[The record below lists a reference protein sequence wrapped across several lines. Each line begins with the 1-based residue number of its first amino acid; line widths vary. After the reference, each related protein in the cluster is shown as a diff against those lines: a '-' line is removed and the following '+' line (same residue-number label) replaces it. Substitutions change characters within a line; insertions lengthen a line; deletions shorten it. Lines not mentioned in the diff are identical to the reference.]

1 MRRTELRKMSKPRA
15 AAASATPALC
25 GATAPDAA
33 ILVGGLERH
42 FLIEEKLWR
51 SFRQNVL
58 QQYSPSAEVIL
69 YLKVLNLSSSGHV
82 GRHSQKHRPKRT
94 LAGEQFEAWL
104 QGAREGYCELTD
116 EESGNC
122 ETDDRGS
129 IRLSAEAATFRQ
141 SAQECAERCLG
152 CAQCRFISFS
162 ARHRDCSW
170 FHACDVRDLH
180 TPAGASHHTLQ
191 VDASSGAQRGSEQDQ
206 LVQRLR
212 EQALRQLAPA
222 AVRID
227 LDSDTVPRLS
237 REVAQTCRQ
246 QRSLR
251 LSDSA
256 LGYFHTLKALW
267 QLMAGREAERGRTF
281 EQLMFVRPDLVHWL
295 PMGPHCLFRR
305 SVVHHSM
312 GATCAKEVGR
322 VPPHSV
328 DGVSSN
334 RVGMCALYAGFARP
348 RALTARGPG
357 SRRLKRRF
365 AAIGSTFGSSPLGR
379 TLSCSRESSTLPSPA
394 STARRLK
401 RRKLRAPPAASTR
414 TSARGKSTMRRHF
427 PSALRLCL
435 SVLKPATP
443 IERPQVVL
451 HTLHHSLSGGHE
463 RASLDVPL
471 RCCSCIGALQVARY
485 RARLS
490 TVGPLVLRRP
500 RPRRPPHVERAAK
513 PHAACS
519 TISSSSRR
527 RDFCIQLAPFRR
539 REAAEP
545 APRAAPQRAPRG
557 QRRATA
563 VWKAEVP
570 NWSRASPPQR
580 GRCRGA

>member
-82 GRHSQKHRPKRT
+82 GRHSQKHRPRRT

-334 RVGMCALYAGFARP
+334 RVGMCALYAGFARLRTDRARAWQSAIEAQIRCNRLDFWFLAP
-348 RALTARGPG
+348 RPYFVVLAGILDAALACKYRAPAQTSQTPCAAG
-357 SRRLKRRF
+357 SKHEDLRAWKEHNAEALPLCP
-365 AAIGSTFGSSPLGR
+365 AALPLRAQTGNTHRAPSGGAAHPSPLA
-379 TLSCSRESSTLPSPA
+379 EW
-394 STARRLK
+394 
-401 RRKLRAPPAASTR
+401 RA
-414 TSARGKSTMRRHF
+414 
-427 PSALRLCL
+427 
-435 SVLKPATP
+435 
-443 IERPQVVL
+443 
-451 HTLHHSLSGGHE
+451 
-463 RASLDVPL
+463 
-471 RCCSCIGALQVARY
+471 
-485 RARLS
+485 
-490 TVGPLVLRRP
+490 
-500 RPRRPPHVERAAK
+500 
-513 PHAACS
+513 
-519 TISSSSRR
+519 
-527 RDFCIQLAPFRR
+527 
-539 REAAEP
+539 
-545 APRAAPQRAPRG
+545 
-557 QRRATA
+557 
-563 VWKAEVP
+563 
-570 NWSRASPPQR
+570 
-580 GRCRGA
+580 